1 MLVNTIRVSNEGNSM
16 SKSYQLELFNLGSI
30 SPESLRSKVVEE
42 RSGTFT
48 DNMKLPVH
56 RWFRYSAGF
65 SADWVEHVIKDL
77 KPETILDP
85 FAGSGTVC
93 ITADKL
99 GIKSYGIEAHPFVY
113 KLAKGKIAWK
123 LNINDFLNA
132 AADIHK
138 IATNLQLRLPDQ
150 IPQLLSKCYT
160 NDRLIDLFKIRQ
172 AYFELSPFLSEELQ
186 SLIFLAIC
194 AILRSSSHVG
204 TAQWQY
210 ILPNKHKSKTTEPFD
225 ALEKQ
230 VAMMWQD
237 MYEMQLLTQPS
248 QAYLVQ
254 GDARTLEGITNESI
268 DLVITS
274 PPYANN
280 YDYADATRLEMTFWG
295 EIDSWG
301 DLHDTVRKF
310 LVCSSSQHA
319 SKDRFVL
326 NNLIDKSILNPIRD
340 QLIPVCHELEMIRK
354 NKGGN
359 KAYHTMIAAYFI
371 DMGFVF
377 HALRRVT
384 ISNCK
389 MCFVIGDSAPYG
401 VYVPVEKWLGK
412 LAIAAGFHR
421 WSFEQVR
428 ERNIKWKNR
437 KHNVPLHEGRLW
449 IEG

>member
-1 MLVNTIRVSNEGNSM
+1 MTNFS
-16 SKSYQLELFNLGSI
+16 QLQLFNLVPDVSENTQSRLI
-30 SPESLRSKVVEE
+30 KE
-42 RSGTFT
+42 RTGTFT
-48 DNMKLPVH
+48 DNMKLSIH

-65 SADWVEHVIKDL
+65 SADWVEKVITELEPKI
-77 KPETILDP
+77 ILDP

-93 ITADKL
+93 LAADKL

-113 KLAKGKIAWK
+113 RLAKGKIAWAVNIHEFSEAVNAIKCIAEHLRPK
-123 LNINDFLNA
+123 LPE
-132 AADIHK
+132 
-138 IATNLQLRLPDQ
+138 T
-150 IPQLLSKCYT
+150 IPVLLSKCYT
-160 NDRLIDLFKIRQ
+160 SERLLDLFKIKE
-172 AYFELSPFLSEELQ
+172 AYLKIAPSLSKELQ

-210 ILPNKHKSKTTEPFD
+210 ILPNKQKARINEPFE

-230 VAMMWQD
+230 IAMMTADISQ
-237 MYEMQLLTQPS
+237 MQSLVCSS
-248 QAYLVQ
+248 QITFLQ
-254 GDARTLEGITNESI
+254 EDARSLKSIPDKLI

-301 DLHDTVRKF
+301 DLHETVRKF
-310 LVCSSSQHA
+310 LICSSSQHA
-319 SKDRFVL
+319 SKDRL
-326 NNLIDKSILNPIRD
+326 KLDDLISESILYPIRD
-340 QLIPVCHELEMIRK
+340 ELIPVCQELEKVRGT
-354 NKGGN
+354 KGGN

-377 HALRRVT
+377 HTLRRVT
-384 ISNCK
+384 ASNCK
-389 MCFVIGDSAPYG
+389 ICFVIGDSAPYG
-401 VYVPVEKWLGK
+401 VYVPVEKWLAK
-412 LAIAAGFHR
+412 LAIASGFKT
-421 WSFEQVR
+421 WSFEQIR
-428 ERNIKWKNR
+428 QRNIKWKNR

>member
-1 MLVNTIRVSNEGNSM
+1 MTNFS
-16 SKSYQLELFNLGSI
+16 QLQLFNLI
-30 SPESLRSKVVEE
+30 PDLVENTQSKIIKE
-42 RSGTFT
+42 RTGTFT
-48 DNMKLPVH
+48 DNMKLPIH

-65 SADWVEHVIKDL
+65 SADWVEKVIKEL
-77 KPETILDP
+77 EPKIILDP
-85 FAGSGTVC
+85 FAGSGTVSLV
-93 ITADKL
+93 ADKF

-113 KLAKGKIAWK
+113 RLAKGKIAWAVNIHEFSEAVNEIKCLAEHLRPK
-123 LNINDFLNA
+123 LPE
-132 AADIHK
+132 
-138 IATNLQLRLPDQ
+138 T
-150 IPQLLSKCYT
+150 IPLLLSKCYT
-160 NDRLIDLFKIRQ
+160 NERLLDLFKIKE
-172 AYFELSPFLSEELQ
+172 AYLKIAPSLSKELQ

-194 AILRSSSHVG
+194 SILRTSSHVG

-210 ILPNKHKSKTTEPFD
+210 ILPNKQKSRINEPFD

-230 VAMMWQD
+230 IAMMKADISQ
-237 MYEMQLLTQPS
+237 MQSLVRSS
-248 QAYLVQ
+248 QVTFLQ
-254 GDARTLEGITNESI
+254 EDARSLKSIPDKLI

-301 DLHDTVRKF
+301 DLHETVRKF
-310 LVCSSSQHA
+310 LICSSSQHA
-319 SKDRFVL
+319 SKDKL
-326 NNLIDKSILNPIRD
+326 SLDKLIAESILDPIRD
-340 QLIPVCHELEMIRK
+340 ELIPVCQELEEIRGT
-354 NKGGN
+354 KGGN

-384 ISNCK
+384 ASNCK
-389 MCFVIGDSAPYG
+389 ICFVIGDSAPYG

-412 LAIAAGFHR
+412 LAISSGFKT
-421 WSFEQVR
+421 WSFEQIR
-428 ERNIKWKNR
+428 QRNIKWKNR